1 MTNMITL
8 QSISKKY
15 KKTIGLEQVD
25 LILPKNQVIGL
36 IGKNGSGKSTLIK
49 IIAGLIVDYKGK
61 VKYGGLRLNEISL
74 ASENFGLPSTF
85 TVKKVLRIFELI
97 KKAEKT
103 QVSQVVKQLSLEG
116 QLNKTVGALS
126 QGNKQRLNIACAI
139 LGQPKLI
146 ILDEP
151 NNGLDPSGFVMLRQL
166 VLDLKEQGK
175 TVIIASHLLN
185 EIEQVC
191 DHILFLNEGKVIVD
205 QDKSELVGKF
215 GSLEQAYL
223 QTV

>member
-1 MTNMITL
+1 MISVKSL
-8 QSISKKY
+8 SKKY
-15 KKTIGLEQVD
+15 NKTIGLENVD
-25 LILPKNQVIGL
+25 INLPENKVIGL

-49 IIAGLIVDYKGK
+49 ILTGLIKDYEGE
-61 VKYGGLRLNEISL
+61 VKYNGLKLIEISL
-74 ASENFGLPSTF
+74 ASENFGFPSGF
-85 TVKKVLRIFELI
+85 TVKKVIKIFKLI
-97 KKAEKT
+97 KKAEKE
-103 QVSQVVKQLSLEG
+103 QVEKVIGQLELKG
-116 QLNKTVGALS
+116 QLNKKISALS

>member
-1 MTNMITL
+1 
-8 QSISKKY
+8 
-15 KKTIGLEQVD
+15 
-25 LILPKNQVIGL
+25 
-36 IGKNGSGKSTLIK
+36 
-49 IIAGLIVDYKGK
+49 
-61 VKYGGLRLNEISL
+61 
-74 ASENFGLPSTF
+74 
-85 TVKKVLRIFELI
+85 
-97 KKAEKT
+97 
-103 QVSQVVKQLSLEG
+103 
-116 QLNKTVGALS
+116 
-126 QGNKQRLNIACAI
+126 
-139 LGQPKLI
+139 
-146 ILDEP
+146 
-151 NNGLDPSGFVMLRQL
+151 MLRQL